1 MRLMVY
7 GDSNSWGFLDD
18 GLAHRYARRWPVVM
32 ADAMRAA
39 GTAVELVEE
48 CLPGRATNL
57 DDPFMGP
64 EMNGATPLA
73 AVLKSHT
80 PLDRVLIML
89 GTNDLKVRFDRSA
102 EEIVGGLMEL
112 GRIAREDAI
121 WEEGSAL
128 GALPLPRLGFIAP
141 PALGTRA
148 DDPDWDRASEW
159 DGARAKS
166 MAVPALLEAACR
178 ERGYDFFDAGTAVE
192 SSALD
197 PIHWD
202 EVNQVKMGEAV
213 ASWVLG
219 LN

>member
-18 GLAHRYARRWPVVM
+18 GLANRYARRWPVVM

-89 GTNDLKVRFDRSA
+89 GTNDLKVRFDRST

-112 GRIAREDAI
+112 G
-121 WEEGSAL
+121 
-128 GALPLPRLGFIAP
+128 
-141 PALGTRA
+141 
-148 DDPDWDRASEW
+148 
-159 DGARAKS
+159 
-166 MAVPALLEAACR
+166 
-178 ERGYDFFDAGTAVE
+178 
-192 SSALD
+192 
-197 PIHWD
+197 
-202 EVNQVKMGEAV
+202 
-213 ASWVLG
+213 
-219 LN
+219 